1 MKLGT
6 MDKEERSG
14 NKDKIRNY
22 GQIKKVRK

>member
-14 NKDKIRNY
+14 NKDEIRNY
-22 GQIKKVRK
+22 GQGKKIRK